1 MQGSCH
7 RQSAGSGAPAASL
20 SCLTRA
26 DYVTLSLA
34 LFLIEQ
40 GCLKKTF
47 LRKVYSKLMTAF
59 LREETDL
66 ECPSATRTRCYYRGA
81 VSFYIQ

>member
-26 DYVTLSLA
+26 DYVTLSLL
-34 LFLIEQ
+34 LFFSLN
-40 GCLKKTF
+40 KDVS
-47 LRKVYSKLMTAF
+47 RKVYSKLMTAF

-66 ECPSATRTRCYYRGA
+66 ECPSATRTNCYYRGA